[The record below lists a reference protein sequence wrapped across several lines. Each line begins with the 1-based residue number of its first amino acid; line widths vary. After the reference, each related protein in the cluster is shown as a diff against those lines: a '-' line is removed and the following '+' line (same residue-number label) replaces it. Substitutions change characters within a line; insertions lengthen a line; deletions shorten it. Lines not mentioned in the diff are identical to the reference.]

1 VGGAPHVNVDNLPTL
16 SREGKVYLLWL
27 GEGQNRLNLDW
38 IAAVEAHLGEVEASP
53 APRALVTSASG
64 NCWSTGI
71 DLDWIAANSE
81 KTQDFLERL
90 HALFA
95 RVLALGVPTVAALQG
110 HTFAAGAMLALAHD
124 QRVMREDRGYF
135 CLPEIDLSLPFTP
148 AMTELIRARLNPQV
162 AHEAMTTG
170 RRYGGAEALA
180 RGIVDQLADQAG
192 LAARAS
198 ELAGTLADKDPA
210 TLAAIKQRLY
220 AGVLAQLRDPVA
232 TRPG

>member
-1 VGGAPHVNVDNLPTL
+1 MSSPAL
-16 SREGKVYLLWL
+16 SREGKAYLLWL
-27 GEGQNRLNLDW
+27 GDGQNRMDLDW
-38 IAAVEAHLGEVEASP
+38 IATVEAQLAEVEASS

-71 DLDWIAANSE
+71 DLDWIAANGDKVE
-81 KTQDFLERL
+81 EFLDRL

-95 RVLALGVPTVAALQG
+95 RVLALGVPTVAAIQG
-110 HTFAAGAMLALAHD
+110 HAFAGGAMLALAHD
-124 QRVMREDRGYF
+124 QRVMRRDQGYF

-148 AMTELIRARLNPQV
+148 AMTGLIRARLNAQV

-170 RRYGGAEALA
+170 RRYGGPDALA
-180 RGIVDQLADQAG
+180 RGIVDQLADADDVDP
-192 LAARAS
+192 RAI

-220 AGVLAQLRDPVA
+220 TGVLAQLHDPAA